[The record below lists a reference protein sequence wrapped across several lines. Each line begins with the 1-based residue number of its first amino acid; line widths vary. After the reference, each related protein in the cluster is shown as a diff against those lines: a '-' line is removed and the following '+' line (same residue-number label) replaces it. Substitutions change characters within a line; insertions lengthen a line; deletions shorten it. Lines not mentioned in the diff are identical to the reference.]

1 MSHPRLTHA
10 RTCVVQHLEDP
21 SRRCSMFN
29 VIISASE
36 EGNAKPSFVK
46 TLIFV
51 KIFYKCSFEERLKWD
66 QGRRQHAG
74 RAAGAFQ
81 S

>member
-1 MSHPRLTHA
+1 ML
-10 RTCVVQHLEDP
+10 QHLEDP

-36 EGNAKPSFVK
+36 EGDAKPSFVK

-51 KIFYKCSFEERLKWD
+51 KIF
-66 QGRRQHAG
+66 
-74 RAAGAFQ
+74 
-81 S
+81 